1 MTMSNIICQIKHT
14 NDWADWITY
23 KKNFK
28 SIQFWMVRRNQKS
41 KNSSILYNV

>member
-23 KKNFK
+23 KKISNPFNFG
-28 SIQFWMVRRNQKS
+28 W
-41 KNSSILYNV
+41 